1 MYSLFNTATTVFW
14 GEWGQGEG
22 TEDTIKTLSIV
33 VHRLSFETYVI
44 FGVVNYLSVYD
55 SLVTDLWNACLYQ
68 HLNLICLLL
77 GLFVTCL
84 ALIVVLGIC
93 KVLLH

>member
-1 MYSLFNTATTVFW
+1 METW
-14 GEWGQGEG
+14 RQGEG
-22 TEDTIKTLSIV
+22 TEDTLKTLSFV

-55 SLVTDLWNACLYQ
+55 SLVTDLWNTCHHQ
-68 HLNLICLLL
+68 HLNLVCLLL
-77 GLFVTCL
+77 GLFDTCL
-84 ALIVVLGIC
+84 TLIMVLGIC

>member
-1 MYSLFNTATTVFW
+1 LR
-14 GEWGQGEG
+14 EWGQGEG
-22 TEDTIKTLSIV
+22 TEDILKTLSIV

-55 SLVTDLWNACLYQ
+55 SLVTDLWNACHYQ
-68 HLNLICLLL
+68 YPNLICLSL

-84 ALIVVLGIC
+84 TLIMVLGIC
-93 KVLLH
+93 KALLH